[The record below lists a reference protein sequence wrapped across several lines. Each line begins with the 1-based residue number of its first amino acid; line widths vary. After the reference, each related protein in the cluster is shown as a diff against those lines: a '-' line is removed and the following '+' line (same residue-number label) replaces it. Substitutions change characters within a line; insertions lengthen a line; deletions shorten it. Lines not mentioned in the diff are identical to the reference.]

1 MTKDYIIKLLDEIEP
16 YEYLIA
22 VCNGREVYLCK
33 EDSLFPFAVSISS
46 LEYENYMAPVD
57 VPDKFTIWS
66 ESRRITFEGENYIID
81 KDISKIQYNEDMII
95 IENEELNLVP
105 HFFSFFLIFVK
116 LIIIEIMSFYTPGTH
131 YLPYDSIDYIIKPK
145 DKEDIIYKYN
155 KFQWDIAK

>member
-22 VCNGREVYLCK
+22 ICNSREVYLCK
-33 EDSLFPFAVSISS
+33 EDSLFPFAVSISRS
-46 LEYENYMAPVD
+46 EYENYMAPVD
-57 VPDKFTIWS
+57 APDTFTIRS

-95 IENEELNLVP
+95 IEV
-105 HFFSFFLIFVK
+105 
-116 LIIIEIMSFYTPGTH
+116 MSFYTPGTY
-131 YLPYDSIDYIIKPK
+131 YLPYDNIDYIIKPK

>member
-33 EDSLFPFAVSISS
+33 EDSLFPFAVSISR

-81 KDISKIQYNEDMII
+81 KDVSKIQYSEDMII
-95 IENEELNLVP
+95 IEV
-105 HFFSFFLIFVK
+105 
-116 LIIIEIMSFYTPGTH
+116 MSFYTPGTH

>member
-33 EDSLFPFAVSISS
+33 EDSLFPFAASISR

-95 IENEELNLVP
+95 IEV
-105 HFFSFFLIFVK
+105 
-116 LIIIEIMSFYTPGTH
+116 MSFYTPGTH

>member
-1 MTKDYIIKLLDEIEP
+1 MIKDYIIKLLDEIEP

-33 EDSLFPFAVSISS
+33 EDSLFPFAVSISR
-46 LEYENYMAPVD
+46 LEYENYIAPID
-57 VPDKFTIWS
+57 VSDKFTIWS

-81 KDISKIQYNEDMII
+81 KDISKIKYNEDMII
-95 IENEELNLVP
+95 IEV
-105 HFFSFFLIFVK
+105 
-116 LIIIEIMSFYTPGTH
+116 MSFYTPGTH

>member
-22 VCNGREVYLCK
+22 ICNGREVYLCK
-33 EDSLFPFAVSISS
+33 EDSLFPFAVSISRS
-46 LEYENYMAPVD
+46 EYENYMVPVD
-57 VPDKFTIWS
+57 VPDKFDIWS

-81 KDISKIQYNEDMII
+81 KDISKIQYDEDMII
-95 IENEELNLVP
+95 IEV
-105 HFFSFFLIFVK
+105 
-116 LIIIEIMSFYTPGTH
+116 MSFYTPGTY

>member
-33 EDSLFPFAVSISS
+33 EDSLFPFAVSISR
-46 LEYENYMAPVD
+46 LEYENYIAPID
-57 VPDKFTIWS
+57 VSDKFTIWS

-81 KDISKIQYNEDMII
+81 KDISKIKYSEDMII
-95 IENEELNLVP
+95 IEV
-105 HFFSFFLIFVK
+105 
-116 LIIIEIMSFYTPGTH
+116 MSFYTPGTH

>member
-22 VCNGREVYLCK
+22 ICNGREVYLCK
-33 EDSLFPFAVSISS
+33 EDSLFPFAVSISR
-46 LEYENYMAPVD
+46 LEYENYIAPID
-57 VPDKFTIWS
+57 VSDKFTIWS

-81 KDISKIQYNEDMII
+81 KDISKIQYNEDM
-95 IENEELNLVP
+95 
-105 HFFSFFLIFVK
+105 
-116 LIIIEIMSFYTPGTH
+116 IIIEIMSFYTPGTH

>member
-33 EDSLFPFAVSISS
+33 EDSLFPFAVSISR
-46 LEYENYMAPVD
+46 LEYENYIAPID
-57 VPDKFTIWS
+57 VSDKFTIWS

-95 IENEELNLVP
+95 IEV
-105 HFFSFFLIFVK
+105 
-116 LIIIEIMSFYTPGTH
+116 MSFYTPGTH

>member
-22 VCNGREVYLCK
+22 ICNGREVYLCK
-33 EDSLFPFAVSISS
+33 EDSLFPFAVSISR

-81 KDISKIQYNEDMII
+81 KDVSKIQYSEDMII
-95 IENEELNLVP
+95 IEV
-105 HFFSFFLIFVK
+105 
-116 LIIIEIMSFYTPGTH
+116 MSFYTPGTH

>member
-1 MTKDYIIKLLDEIEP
+1 MIKDYIIKLLDEIEP

-33 EDSLFPFAVSISS
+33 EDSLFPFAVSISR
-46 LEYENYMAPVD
+46 LEYENYIAPID
-57 VPDKFTIWS
+57 VSDKFTIWS

-81 KDISKIQYNEDMII
+81 KDISKIKYNEDM
-95 IENEELNLVP
+95 
-105 HFFSFFLIFVK
+105 
-116 LIIIEIMSFYTPGTH
+116 IIIEIMSFYTPGTH

>member
-33 EDSLFPFAVSISS
+33 EDSLFPFAVSISR

-95 IENEELNLVP
+95 IEV
-105 HFFSFFLIFVK
+105 I
-116 LIIIEIMSFYTPGTH
+116 SFYTPGTH

>member
-33 EDSLFPFAVSISS
+33 EDSLFPFAVSISR
-46 LEYENYMAPVD
+46 LEYENYIAPID
-57 VPDKFTIWS
+57 VSDKFTIWS

-81 KDISKIQYNEDMII
+81 KDIIKIKYNEDMII
-95 IENEELNLVP
+95 IEV
-105 HFFSFFLIFVK
+105 
-116 LIIIEIMSFYTPGTH
+116 MSFYTPGTH

>member
-33 EDSLFPFAVSISS
+33 EDSLFPFAVSISR
-46 LEYENYMAPVD
+46 LEYENYIAPID
-57 VPDKFTIWS
+57 VSDKFTIWS

-81 KDISKIQYNEDMII
+81 KDISKIKYNEDMII
-95 IENEELNLVP
+95 IEV
-105 HFFSFFLIFVK
+105 
-116 LIIIEIMSFYTPGTH
+116 MSFYTPGTH

>member
-95 IENEELNLVP
+95 IE
-105 HFFSFFLIFVK
+105 
-116 LIIIEIMSFYTPGTH
+116 IMSFYTPGTH

>member
-33 EDSLFPFAVSISS
+33 EDSLFPFAVSISR
-46 LEYENYMAPVD
+46 LEYENYIAPID
-57 VPDKFTIWS
+57 VSDKFTIWS

-81 KDISKIQYNEDMII
+81 KDISKIKYNEDMII
-95 IENEELNLVP
+95 IEV
-105 HFFSFFLIFVK
+105 
-116 LIIIEIMSFYTPGTH
+116 MSFYTPGTH

-155 KFQWDIAK
+155 KFQWDMAK

>member
-1 MTKDYIIKLLDEIEP
+1 MIKDYIIKLLDEIEP

-33 EDSLFPFAVSISS
+33 EDSLFPFAVSISR
-46 LEYENYMAPVD
+46 LEYENYIAPID
-57 VPDKFTIWS
+57 VSDKFTIWS

-81 KDISKIQYNEDMII
+81 KDISKIKYNEDMII
-95 IENEELNLVP
+95 IEV
-105 HFFSFFLIFVK
+105 
-116 LIIIEIMSFYTPGTH
+116 MSFYTPGTH

-155 KFQWDIAK
+155 KFQWDMAK